1 MSENLEL
8 GESEETTDEGIVE
21 FTTREEYIGCAYNAL
36 AAIEGLDP
44 MTQQDKLRVNRI
56 RRKCLLILD
65 SMVSEMYSELFEQ
78 EEEE

>member
-1 MSENLEL
+1 MSEELKL
-8 GESEETTDEGIVE
+8 GEGEETTDDGIVE

-44 MTQQDKLRVNRI
+44 MTQQGKLRVNRI

-65 SMVSEMYSELFEQ
+65 SMVSEMYDELFESD
-78 EEEE
+78 EED